1 VARTP
6 TTRRHAGQLESG
18 EGRNQNSVRAILY
31 FRLRQSRLH
40 AMTMP
45 AFPCTPPFLAELFPW
60 CALSRQPTISLLS
73 SRGNPR
79 FIPFNCGEDERYPR
93 YSLISR
99 DISPWRARASERAS
113 ERSSP
118 SRLGL
123 LAPGEKLPGQVYPV
137 RGGCIVSRLGG
148 RSFILSFDFFLR
160 SRVLAQSSPDQ
171 EDEIVARSVSR

>member
-99 DISPWRARASERAS
+99 DISPWRARARASERAS
-113 ERSSP
+113 ALHHRDSDFSRRVKNYPGKFTPSEGGVSCPDSADDRSSSP
-118 SRLGL
+118 SISFSARVCSRNRRLT
-123 LAPGEKLPGQVYPV
+123 K
-137 RGGCIVSRLGG
+137 RMK
-148 RSFILSFDFFLR
+148 
-160 SRVLAQSSPDQ
+160 
-171 EDEIVARSVSR
+171 